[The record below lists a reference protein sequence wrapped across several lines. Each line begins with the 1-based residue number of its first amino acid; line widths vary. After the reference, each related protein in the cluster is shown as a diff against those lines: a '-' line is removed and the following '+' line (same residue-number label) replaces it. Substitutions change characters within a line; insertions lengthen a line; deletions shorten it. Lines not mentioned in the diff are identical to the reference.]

1 MSKTSPVPRLQKLAL
16 ISVHTSPLETPG
28 IGDAGG
34 MNVYIDKTARELA
47 KRGIEIDIFT
57 RATSKDQPANIEV
70 TPGVNVR
77 YIPAGPFGGLQK
89 QDLPGQLCA
98 MTAGVMRAEAEKPEG
113 YYDLIHSH
121 YWLSGQVGWLARD
134 KWQVPLIHT
143 MHTMAKVKNLALA
156 EDDSPEP
163 LIRVVGE
170 EQVVKVAD
178 RLVANTHREAAELID
193 LYDAPPQK
201 VDVVHPGVDLE
212 IFTPQGRT
220 LRTELGIEDHD
231 FVLLF
236 VGRIQPL
243 KAPDIVLKAASELKA
258 RYPELAHRIRV
269 VICGGF
275 SGTGTEAKYS
285 LTALA
290 SDLQLHDN
298 VIFLQPLPPV
308 ELAALYRSADLLVVP
323 SYSESFGL
331 VALEASA
338 SGTPVIAAAVGGL
351 VTSVKDG
358 TSGALIG
365 NHDPVAWAEKIAD
378 VALNPELH
386 KTLRTGGIDHAKK
399 FSWQITAQHLIDSYE
414 RSIFDFRRTSSETNS
429 ASA

>member
-1 MSKTSPVPRLQKLAL
+1 MSNTSPVPRLRKLAL

-57 RATSKDQPANIEV
+57 RATSKDQPSSIEV
-70 TPGVNVR
+70 TPGVRVR
-77 YIPAGPFGGLQK
+77 YIQAGPFGGLQK

-113 YYDLIHSH
+113 WYDVIHSH

-134 KWQVPLIHT
+134 KWQVPLIHS

-156 EDDSPEP
+156 DDDTPEP
-163 LIRVVGE
+163 LIRIVGE

-193 LYDAPPQK
+193 LYDASPHS
-201 VDVVHPGVDLE
+201 VDVIHPGVDLE
-212 IFTPQGRT
+212 IFTPEGDN
-220 LRTELGIEDHD
+220 LRSKLGIDEND
-231 FVLLF
+231 FVMLF

-243 KAPDIVLKAASELKA
+243 KAPDIVLKAAAEFRK
-258 RYPELAHRIRV
+258 RNPEMAHRFKV
-269 VICGGF
+269 VICGGL
-275 SGTGTEAKYS
+275 SGSGLQDKYS
-285 LTALA
+285 LNTLA
-290 SDLQLHDN
+290 RDIEIIDN
-298 VIFLQPLPPV
+298 VIFLQPLPPA
-308 ELAALYRSADLLVVP
+308 ELASLYRSADVLLVP
-323 SYSESFGL
+323 SHSESFGL

-338 SGTPVIAAAVGGL
+338 TGTPVIAAAVGGL
-351 VTSVKDG
+351 VTSVKDNI
-358 TSGALIG
+358 SGLLVG
-365 NHDPVAWAEKIAD
+365 NHDPAMWAEKIAD
-378 VALNPELH
+378 IALNPQFQREL
-386 KTLRTGGIDHAKK
+386 RIGGIEHAQK
-399 FSWQITAQHLIDSYE
+399 FSWEITAQNLANSYE
-414 RSIFDFRRTSSETNS
+414 RSIFDFRRTTGNTNT